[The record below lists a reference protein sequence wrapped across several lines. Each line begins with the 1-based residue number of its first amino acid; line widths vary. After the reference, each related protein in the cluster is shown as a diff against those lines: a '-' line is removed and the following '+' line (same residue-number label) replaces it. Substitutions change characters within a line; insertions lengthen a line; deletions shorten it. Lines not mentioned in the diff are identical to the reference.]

1 MPDQMEQRQDQLKVH
16 LLTPFKDIVMRKT
29 KTASL
34 IDLSLPH
41 FKDQCL
47 GILDILQGV
56 DVLVVLLYVFLADE
70 VGD

>member
-1 MPDQMEQRQDQLKVH
+1 
-16 LLTPFKDIVMRKT
+16 MRKT